1 MTDNWQSQDSN
12 SGLSVFRIINLSPL
26 QYFAAV
32 FFFFFLICNITDL
45 AHAKSL
51 QLCLTLCNP
60 MEYSLP
66 GPSVHRILLARILE
80 WIAMPSSKRSS
91 RPGIEPTSPKSP
103 ALAGW
108 FFTISTTWEAK
119 YQ

>member
-1 MTDNWQSQDSN
+1 MF
-12 SGLSVFRIINLSPL
+12 L
-26 QYFAAV
+26 
-32 FFFFFLICNITDL
+32 FLICSITDL
-45 AHAKSL
+45 AHAKLL

-60 MEYSLP
+60 MDYSLP
-66 GPSVHRILLARILE
+66 GSSVHRILLARILE
-80 WIAMPSSKRSS
+80 QLAMASSKRSS
-91 RPGIEPTSPKSP
+91 CPGTEPMSLKSP